1 MLSNSEMSFYCAP
14 MISNRQG
21 WHIPSSLP
29 WRLVVRCIQA
39 LSPLNCPQRPILD
52 QTRSCLGNPVQAVAH
67 LCELRL
73 WITRR
78 ISLCADMFKHTS
90 FSSEITMC
98 DLRTKSELPASFWP
112 HKGCPR
118 HCYQGLGCTLAWGRR
133 RRLLTL
139 GALKSTILNG
149 WAFLPTPWGLSG
161 RGSRSWGGSEHT
173 IPLGLGF
180 SRHFCDPGTLMYHY
194 WPGMKKTCLQFTC
207 NSLFFWLLSILC
219 HVEYSDFCE
228 ETNWYEHIRKSSKH
242 LIKRRKHF

>member
-98 DLRTKSELPASFWP
+98 DLRTKSELPPSFWP
-112 HKGCPR
+112 HEGCPR

-161 RGSRSWGGSEHT
+161 RGSRSWG
-173 IPLGLGF
+173 
-180 SRHFCDPGTLMYHY
+180 DPSTLFLWDLAFQDTFVTLAH
-194 WPGMKKTCLQFTC
+194 WCIITDQEWRKPAC
-207 NSLFFWLLSILC
+207 SLFAIHYFFGFYQFS
-219 HVEYSDFCE
+219 VM
-228 ETNWYEHIRKSSKH
+228 
-242 LIKRRKHF
+242 